1 MKLRINE
8 DQLNMLQN
16 LQKGSEFD
24 KTIQQMK
31 DMVGIVNKY
40 HNKLTFVDVVGA
52 MAGEVDLHKIFNEL
66 HDLHNKAHELG
77 KLAYEMIANSP
88 DEENL
93 DEKIDDTQSFVQ
105 GKIELLLDLV
115 EHLTSI
121 KELNYEDN
129 FTKHF
134 IDNKPIKA

>member
-24 KTIQQMK
+24 KTIQQIK

-40 HNKLTFVDVVGA
+40 HNKLMFVDVVGA
-52 MAGEVDLHKIFNEL
+52 MSGEVDLRKIFNEL